1 MINDRITKWTTIITN
16 IAVVLGLIFVGLEF
30 RNSTRATESERI
42 DSLTQG
48 SIDINKVYLEDA
60 QFSDIILRSYTDPE
74 SLTPTD
80 RDRLQ
85 HLIVI
90 NYLHFRRI
98 HRAHQSG
105 LLPDDVY
112 EVEKSGIG
120 FAFSSA
126 IGQEVIHSFGSNDT
140 LKENVWTIIRES
152 SEQARAYCADQQ
164 NVCLDRYKGLQI
176 GVD

>member
-1 MINDRITKWTTIITN
+1 MIDDRITKWTAIITN
-16 IAVVLGLIFVGLEF
+16 IAVVLGLVFVGLEF
-30 RNSTRATESERI
+30 RNSTRSAESERI

-48 SIDINKVYLEDA
+48 SIDINKIYLEDA

-90 NYLHFRRI
+90 SYLHFRRI
-98 HRAHQSG
+98 HRANEAG

-112 EVEKSGIG
+112 EIEKSGIG
-120 FAFSSA
+120 FAFSSSV
-126 IGQEVIHSFGSNDT
+126 GQEVIESFHASSALRG
-140 LKENVWTIIRES
+140 EVWGIIQES
-152 SEQARAYCADQQ
+152 AEQARRYCAD
-164 NVCLDRYKGLQI
+164 NKNPCLDRYESLRT

>member
-1 MINDRITKWTTIITN
+1 MTSDRITNWTAIITN
-16 IAVVLGLIFVGLEF
+16 IAVVVGLFFVGLEF
-30 RNSTRATESERI
+30 RNSTRSAESERI

-48 SIDINKVYLEDA
+48 SIDINRVYVEDA
-60 QFSDIILRSYTDPE
+60 QLSDIILRSYTDPD

-90 NYLHFRRI
+90 SYLHFRRI

-105 LLPDDVY
+105 LLPDEVY

-120 FAFSSA
+120 FAFASS
-126 IGQEVIHSFGSNDT
+126 IGRDVIESFHSSDALRGEVWG
-140 LKENVWTIIRES
+140 IIRES
-152 SEQARAYCADQQ
+152 SEQARAYCADPQ
-164 NVCLDRYKGLQI
+164 NICLDRYKTSLAEL
-176 GVD
+176 D